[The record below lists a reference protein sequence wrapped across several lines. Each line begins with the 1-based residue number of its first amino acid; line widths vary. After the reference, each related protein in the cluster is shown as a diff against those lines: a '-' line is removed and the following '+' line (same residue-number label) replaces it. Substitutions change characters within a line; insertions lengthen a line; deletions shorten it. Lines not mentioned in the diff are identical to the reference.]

1 MSFPGPTHGS
11 GQSGLHGQQGPP
23 SVPPMPPGPPPG
35 PWTQPAPQGLPG
47 DTGTPGMAPG
57 GGPAGPPR
65 KMTTGRKVLC
75 TALCVFGVLGLLAG
89 GALVAHTFSNAN
101 QNVSNRT
108 GYGPVMWRNEPAE
121 RLFPKTLTTM
131 VDAQTSATDRR
142 HAEWNRV
149 GISQKTGCREGLSG
163 RLAAEAKKLGC
174 KAVLRA
180 TYVDPTGN
188 VVATIAYVVL
198 RDLESPGEEM
208 DKVFES
214 GKPGVKAFAVP
225 RTIAA
230 DWADRNRNGSSG
242 TRSNDQ
248 YAPFTVAAT
257 VGAVDGH
264 KSGHLPEQWDF
275 SDSSDRKMW
284 NEAAEALARTGYRYL
299 DSRLQEVAK
308 K

>member
-1 MSFPGPTHGS
+1 
-11 GQSGLHGQQGPP
+11 
-23 SVPPMPPGPPPG
+23 MPPGPPPG
-35 PWTQPAPQGLPG
+35 AWTQPGTSGVPG
-47 DTGTPGMAPG
+47 ADGPSGVVPG
-57 GGPAGPPR
+57 GGPPAPRR
-65 KMTTGRKVLC
+65 KMSTGRRVLC
-75 TALCVFGVLGLLAG
+75 IALCVFGGLALLGG
-89 GALVAHTFSNAN
+89 GGLVANTVSNAN

-108 GYGPVMWRNEPAE
+108 GYGPVMWRNERADK
-121 RLFPKTLTTM
+121 LFPKTLTTV
-131 VDAQTSATDRR
+131 VDAQTRATDSK

-174 KAVLRA
+174 RAVLRA
-180 TYVDPTGN
+180 TYVDATGN

-198 RDLESPGEEM
+198 RDLDDPGEEM

-214 GKPGVKAFAVP
+214 GQPGVKAFAVS

-230 DWADRNRNGSSG
+230 DWADENRNGSSG
-242 TRSNDQ
+242 KRANYQ

-264 KSGHLPEQWDF
+264 KSGHLPEEWDF
-275 SDSSDRKMW
+275 SDSSDRKTW
-284 NEAAEALARTGYRYL
+284 NEAAEALAQTGYRYL